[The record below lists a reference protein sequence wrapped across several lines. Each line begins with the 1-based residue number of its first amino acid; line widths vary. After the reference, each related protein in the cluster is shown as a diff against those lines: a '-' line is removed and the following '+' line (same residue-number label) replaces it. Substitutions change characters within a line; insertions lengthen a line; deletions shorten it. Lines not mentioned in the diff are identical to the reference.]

1 MARLSFHT
9 TLTPPR
15 TILLVVLFPVFALT
29 FLFDVL
35 WTLLTHQGGS
45 CTMCDLTEVIQ
56 KGLFTKL
63 LYSQLP

>member
-1 MARLSFHT
+1 MAKALFHT
-9 TLTPPR
+9 TLTPLR
-15 TILLVVLFPVFALT
+15 TILLIILFPIFALT

-56 KGLFTKL
+56 KGIFTKL
-63 LYSQLP
+63 LYNTLP